1 MPRSPLSKEPKLF
14 PDTTMIVP
22 RTKLRHHSAL
32 IAIAFVCCTVLVTCV
47 LWPEIN
53 VAHGQDTLSVTPAF
67 NPTTPI
73 KFDTP
78 IALTLNRALKADE
91 GRIAVVIGT
100 SDVTSLFITDGTR
113 LIYSPTLLPLPLG
126 ESQIVVYLIGTDNA
140 WRELGRIQIHVVKEV
155 PAQTVPPQNEPP
167 LVKVSADTPV
177 NGATTTPDNGNATT
191 SNPIQSTPST
201 AAPTDAI
208 AETSKPTASPEQSP
222 AKGKFGFDKWEWLP
236 SLALA
241 IKSQPAQYNF
251 PDSTRPTE
259 RATFADGTL
268 QFSQRTEMN
277 RGWFGAQTSF
287 DFAGS
292 TFQSEALRFGTLGNR
307 APDVDLSSYLIQL
320 KLGRAKVD
328 IGHTSMGSSRHLIS
342 GFSSRGITVTVP
354 ITKRFDVSV
363 GALNGTNV
371 VGYGNFFG
379 LARDKHQLQSVTL
392 GVELLPERPGGLRL
406 ELSGINS
413 YIQALNN
420 FSQGAVNDVERS
432 RGGSVRLIASDKSGR
447 FKFEGGFTRSQYR
460 NPADPLLYQ
469 GTNTLAVPFLTRNAR
484 YAEVSIEVL
493 RNYSR
498 PRPNR

>member
-1 MPRSPLSKEPKLF
+1 M
-14 PDTTMIVP
+14 
-22 RTKLRHHSAL
+22 
-32 IAIAFVCCTVLVTCV
+32 
-47 LWPEIN
+47 
-53 VAHGQDTLSVTPAF
+53 HGQDTLSVTPAF

-78 IALTLNRALKADE
+78 IELTLNRALKADE
-91 GRIAVVIGT
+91 GLIAVMIGT
-100 SDVTSLFITDGTR
+100 SDVTSLFITNGTR

-126 ESQIVVYLIGTDNA
+126 EQQIVVYLIGTDNA
-140 WRELGRIQIHVVKEV
+140 WRELNRIQIHVVKEV
-155 PAQTVPPQNEPP
+155 PASNQTVTQQNETP
-167 LVKVSADTPV
+167 LVKVSAETPV
-177 NGATTTPDNGNATT
+177 DGATAIPDNGNATT
-191 SNPIQSTPST
+191 STPIQSTPST

-208 AETSKPTASPEQSP
+208 AETSKPTASPDQP
-222 AKGKFGFDKWEWLP
+222 GKGKFGFEKWEWIP
-236 SLALA
+236 SLTLG
-241 IKSQPAQYNF
+241 IKSQPAQFNF

-292 TFQSEALRFGTLGNR
+292 SFQPEALRFGTLGKR
-307 APDVDLSSYLIQL
+307 APQLDLSSYLIQL
-320 KLGRAKVD
+320 KLARAKVD

-342 GFSSRGITVTVP
+342 AFSSRGITVTLP

-392 GVELLPERPGGLRL
+392 GVELLPARPGGLRL
-406 ELSGINS
+406 EFSGINS

-432 RGGSVRLIASDKSGR
+432 RGGSVRLIATDKSGR
-447 FKFEGGFTRSQYR
+447 LKFEGGFTRSQYR

-484 YAEVSIEVL
+484 YAEVTIEV
-493 RNYSR
+493 
-498 PRPNR
+498 